1 MSSIAVPLCAS
12 LMVEDKQESSWLAC
26 PLKVSLP
33 SSQIT
38 YFFELGYEKKI
49 DDKLTEL

>member
-1 MSSIAVPLCAS
+1 MSSIAVTLCVS

-26 PLKVSLP
+26 PLKVSFTKLAN
-33 SSQIT
+33 
-38 YFFELGYEKKI
+38 YLFFELGYEKKI